1 MRATVGFSCQPDM
14 LKEIDERAESL
25 GFTRSQYI
33 QMLVRGDL
41 TTKGAMT
48 VPVAAKKKRRK

>member
-14 LKEIDERAESL
+14 LKEIDARAESL

-41 TTKGAMT
+41 TTKGDMT

>member
-1 MRATVGFSCQPDM
+1 M
-14 LKEIDERAESL
+14 LKEIDARAESL

-41 TTKGAMT
+41 TTKGDMT
-48 VPVAAKKKRRK
+48 VPVAAKKKRR